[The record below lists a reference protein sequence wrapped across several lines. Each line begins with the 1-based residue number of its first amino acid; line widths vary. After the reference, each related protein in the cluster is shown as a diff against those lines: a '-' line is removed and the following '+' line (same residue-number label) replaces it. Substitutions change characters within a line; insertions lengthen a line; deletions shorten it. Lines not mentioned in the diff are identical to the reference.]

1 MADLLRPGDH
11 GIVGGGIGPDG
22 QPDQRVAILPPQI
35 AAPKGI
41 VIVPGYRGGGGGGED
56 PLAT

>member
-1 MADLLRPGDH
+1 MADLLRPGDE

-22 QPDQRVAILPPQI
+22 QPDPRVAILPPQI

-41 VIVPGYRGGGGGGED
+41 VMVLGQQGGLPG
-56 PLAT
+56 T